1 MAKCRERISDRT
13 PHKIETCPESGQAQV
28 VRFQRNS
35 PLARRFRDAGALCV
49 VGLSISAA
57 IGFLQDPTPFGDDA
71 IYYIGTVKA
80 LTSNFPF
87 LAWDP
92 HVFAGYMPAIGLSW
106 LTFLAPFVL
115 ARIGLDAI
123 SSFHLSFVAVFL
135 LFGLAVYYSARSVG
149 SGRLVSF
156 SMSILAWSTNAYWNN
171 TIWGGAYNRAFTI
184 PFLFLAMGAT
194 YRYAGCMNA
203 AKAQGSNYWL
213 GVAAWTLAY
222 VGDIFVAIAGAALG
236 LAFLLL
242 SAGRRS
248 IVTVLKPVHW
258 SKRLDLTVL
267 SWFDLGVDTKLCVR
281 SLGPLVGRCVCSNKS
296 SSIVDSECPLGFAL
310 CNGSL
315 LVRNGLASVTMAV
328 SS

>member
-149 SGRLVSF
+149 SDRTVSF

-171 TIWGGAYNRAFTI
+171 AIWGGAYNRAFTV
-184 PFLFLAMGAT
+184 PFMILAMGAT
-194 YRYAGCMNA
+194 YRYASSLNSDRLLVRG
-203 AKAQGSNYWL
+203 YWICL
-213 GVAAWTLAY
+213 AAWTLTY
-222 VGDIFVAIAGAALG
+222 LGDVFLAITGTAIGSI
-236 LAFLLL
+236 FLLF
-242 SAGRRS
+242 SAGTMN
-248 IVTVLKPVHW
+248 IVSGLKRVGLVFLPAVGLTLW
-258 SKRLDLTVL
+258 QWVPILLQDLTV
-267 SWFDLGVDTKLCVR
+267 GPYRNQYVGPVDWT
-281 SLGPLVGRCVCSNKS
+281 SLFLP
-296 SSIVDSECPLGFAL
+296 
-310 CNGSL
+310 
-315 LVRNGLASVTMAV
+315 
-328 SS
+328 